1 MKTDY
6 QYPLD
11 TDWTTDE
18 MVRVVDLWSAL
29 EQAYEAGID
38 PKLFLD
44 RYQGFKSVVT
54 TISEEKR
61 LGNQFEK
68 MTGYSLYRTVK
79 QARSQ
84 EKGKLLM
91 KAGK

>member
-18 MVRVVDLWSAL
+18 MVKVVDLWSAL
-29 EQAYEAGID
+29 EQAYEKGIS
-38 PKLFLD
+38 PKEFLT
-44 RYQGFKSVVT
+44 RYQAFKTVVT

-61 LGNQFEK
+61 MGNQFEK
-68 MTGYSLYRTVK
+68 LTGYSLYRTVK
-79 QARSQ
+79 QATEQ